1 MNIGYG
7 RRSTGRSSERLKM
20 LKRSIA
26 FALVFATAAI
36 IAPGAFAQSRSGTPE
51 EQKACG
57 RDVSRF
63 CKAVINSDDFTI
75 LRCLQSNRPKLS
87 SACNK
92 VLVSHGQ

>member
-1 MNIGYG
+1 
-7 RRSTGRSSERLKM
+7 M
-20 LKRSIA
+20 LKSSVA
-26 FALVFATAAI
+26 FALVLATLSTAAT
-36 IAPGAFAQSRSGTPE
+36 GAFAQQRGGTAD

-75 LRCLQSNRPKLS
+75 LRCLQANRPKIS
-87 SACNK
+87 TACNK

>member
-1 MNIGYG
+1 
-7 RRSTGRSSERLKM
+7 M
-20 LKRSIA
+20 LKRSVA
-26 FALVFATAAI
+26 FALVLISAAT
-36 IAPGAFAQSRSGTPE
+36 IATGAFAQQRGGTAE

-75 LRCLQSNRPKLS
+75 LRCLQTNRPKIS